1 MAVPNEKP
9 KKKSLLVSK
18 NQAKKMANLDSGSFR
33 TYLEQRG
40 LEPDDMPEKEK
51 LEMMKEMLRDLGFDP
66 MEFGYK

>member
-1 MAVPNEKP
+1 
-9 KKKSLLVSK
+9 
-18 NQAKKMANLDSGSFR
+18 MANLDSGSFR